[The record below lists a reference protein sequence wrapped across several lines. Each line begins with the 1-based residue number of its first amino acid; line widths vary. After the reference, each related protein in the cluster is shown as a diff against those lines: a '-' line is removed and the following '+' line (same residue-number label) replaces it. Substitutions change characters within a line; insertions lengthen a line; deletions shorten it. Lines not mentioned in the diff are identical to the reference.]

1 MSNYDNT
8 NQGVLFRNDDKQ
20 KDTHPDYR
28 GSVNVDGTEFWL
40 SAWIKTSQ
48 RDGSKFMSLSVRKK
62 DGQKPSANAPKNDS
76 GKGYQAAKEGQ
87 SARQHGGAFDDMD
100 DDIPF

>member
-28 GSVNVDGTEFWL
+28 GSVNVNGTEFWL

-62 DGQKPSANAPKNDS
+62 DGQ
-76 GKGYQAAKEGQ
+76 
-87 SARQHGGAFDDMD
+87 DDNSKQQQTRSTSQCRD
-100 DDIPF
+100 DDDSDVPF

>member
-1 MSNYDNT
+1 MTAYDNT

-28 GSVNVDGTEFWL
+28 GSVNVNGTEFWL

-62 DGQKPSANAPKNDS
+62 DGQEERTKQQQSRS
-76 GKGYQAAKEGQ
+76 GPQ
-87 SARQHGGAFDDMD
+87 RRND
-100 DDIPF
+100 DDSDVPF

>member
-28 GSVNVDGTEFWL
+28 GSVNVNGTEFWL

-62 DGQKPSANAPKNDS
+62 DGQDDKSKQQ
-76 GKGYQAAKEGQ
+76 QARSTSQ
-87 SARQHGGAFDDMD
+87 SRD
-100 DDIPF
+100 DDDSDVPF

>member
-1 MSNYDNT
+1 MTAYDNT
-8 NQGVLFRNDDKQ
+8 NQGVLFKNDDKQ

-28 GSVNVDGTEFWL
+28 GSVNVNGTEFWL

-62 DGQKPSANAPKNDS
+62 DGQEDKPKQQQSRSGGQRHSDDS
-76 GKGYQAAKEGQ
+76 
-87 SARQHGGAFDDMD
+87 
-100 DDIPF
+100 DDIPFTCIDSRLPI